1 MRSIPQF
8 NFPSFLDAARRLR
21 EAGYEVVSPAEHDL
35 EQGFFPFDLTGDED
49 LSDLGFDLREA
60 LRWDLEQVTK
70 ADAICVLPGW
80 EKSSGARAEVAV
92 AAALGLLGGTLNDF
106 LRDNPELGMA
116 DRLLKEC
123 YSVQPWDD
131 TDDIPDVEP
140 PAGEDRDEGL
150 SLVPQWALDPLLDGL
165 KIGPVERALYNEFV
179 GDNAD
184 YETRVTSSTGGQKG
198 QKLARFDLIP
208 KSPLWQVAELYGV
221 GARKYADRNWER
233 GYNWSL
239 SFAALNRHLWQFWA
253 GEDNDA
259 ETGLP
264 HLASVVFHAFALME
278 YATTHPEFDDRPV
291 SSGVLT

>member
-1 MRSIPQF
+1 MTDRLTVYLAGPMRSIPQF
-8 NFPSFLDAARRLR
+8 NFTSFIDGARRLR

-35 EQGFFPFDLTGDED
+35 EQGFEPWLLTGDED
-49 LSDLGFDLREA
+49 LSEVGFDLKEA

-92 AAALGLLGGTLNDF
+92 AASLGLRGGTLHDF
-106 LRDNPELGMA
+106 LRAAEEEGYEIGLASD
-116 DRLLKEC
+116 LLAGC
-123 YSVQPWDD
+123 YSVQA
-131 TDDIPDVEP
+131 DDIPDEEP
-140 PAGEDRDEGL
+140 ASEEDWDEG
-150 SLVPQWALDPLLDGL
+150 PEYEETLLDSW
-165 KIGPVERALYNEFV
+165 V
-179 GDNAD
+179 GDPED
-184 YETRVTSSTGGQKG
+184 YEVRVTSSTGGEKG

-278 YATTHPEFDDRPV
+278 YAATHPEFDDRPV
-291 SSGVLT
+291 SRGVLT

>member
-1 MRSIPQF
+1 MTDRLTAYLAGPMRSIPQF

-92 AAALGLLGGTLNDF
+92 AAALGLLGGTLHDF

-131 TDDIPDVEP
+131 ADDIPDVEP
-140 PAGEDRDEGL
+140 PAEEDWGEGPEYE
-150 SLVPQWALDPLLDGL
+150 QILLDSW
-165 KIGPVERALYNEFV
+165 IGDP
-179 GDNAD
+179 AD
-184 YETRVTSSTGGQKG
+184 YEVRVTSSTGGQKG
-198 QKLARFDLIP
+198 QKLAQYGLIP
-208 KSPLWQVAELYGV
+208 AGPLRQVAEVYGFGAQKYDAHNWRKGYDWRLSFDAMMRHAWAFWGGETYDPESGLHHLAHAVFHCFSLIEYGV
-221 GARKYADRNWER
+221 I
-233 GYNWSL
+233 
-239 SFAALNRHLWQFWA
+239 
-253 GEDNDA
+253 
-259 ETGLP
+259 
-264 HLASVVFHAFALME
+264 
-278 YATTHPEFDDRPV
+278 HPEFDDRPV
-291 SSGVLT
+291 SRGVLT

>member
-1 MRSIPQF
+1 MTDRLTVYLAGPMRGYPAF
-8 NFPSFLDAARRLR
+8 NFPSFTDAARRLWD
-21 EAGYEVVSPAEHDL
+21 AGYEYVSPAEHDL
-35 EQGFFPFDLTGDED
+35 AQGFNPWLLAGDED

-92 AAALGLLGGTLNDF
+92 AAALGLLGGTLHDF

-123 YSVQPWDD
+123 YSVQPWDGA
-131 TDDIPDVEP
+131 DDIPDVEP
-140 PAGEDRDEGL
+140 PAGEDWDEG
-150 SLVPQWALDPLLDGL
+150 PEYEQILLDSW
-165 KIGPVERALYNEFV
+165 IGDP
-179 GDNAD
+179 AD

-291 SSGVLT
+291 SRGVLT